1 MQRYFIDQVVK
12 AKEIKIKDSDYH
24 HIKNVMR
31 MVKDDLIEIVDLDGF
46 IYLGRILDLNNK
58 EVTIAI
64 EEKLLENNELNIEV
78 TLALGLV
85 NRNKTEEVLRRAV
98 ELGASKFLSVKLKRS
113 VIKHIDDKLDRKEK
127 IVKEASEQ
135 SKRSK
140 LMAIEETKTLKELI
154 EYSKDYDLRI
164 CCYEEAEKNTKS
176 LKDLLKEKHKK
187 ILVLTGPEGGFE
199 ESEIEILKANDFKI
213 VSLGKRI
220 LRAETAP
227 LAIMAIIAYESEQN

>member
-46 IYLGRILDLNNK
+46 IYLGRILDFNNK

-98 ELGASKFLSVKLKRS
+98 ELGANKFLSVKLKRS

-164 CCYEEAEKNTKS
+164 CCYE
-176 LKDLLKEKHKK
+176 
-187 ILVLTGPEGGFE
+187 
-199 ESEIEILKANDFKI
+199 
-213 VSLGKRI
+213 
-220 LRAETAP
+220 
-227 LAIMAIIAYESEQN
+227 

>member
-127 IVKEASEQ
+127 IVKEA
-135 SKRSK
+135 
-140 LMAIEETKTLKELI
+140 
-154 EYSKDYDLRI
+154 
-164 CCYEEAEKNTKS
+164 
-176 LKDLLKEKHKK
+176 
-187 ILVLTGPEGGFE
+187 
-199 ESEIEILKANDFKI
+199 
-213 VSLGKRI
+213 
-220 LRAETAP
+220 
-227 LAIMAIIAYESEQN
+227 